1 MKNKLLSLLLVPTML
16 AATLTVCASAEK
28 SSDTAAVFNAETKPA
43 TQSTIEVNRQ
53 VYDFLNFEDT
63 SEFENAERGFIAA
76 PGTLNLR
83 GENGESC
90 GRRTHMRF
98 LTKTRRIPPTQACG
112 GIRS

>member
-1 MKNKLLSLLLVPTML
+1 MKKKLLSLLLVPTML

-28 SSDTAAVFNAETKPA
+28 SSGTAAVFNAETKPA

-76 PGTLNLR
+76 PDTLNLR
-83 GENGESC
+83 GENG
-90 GRRTHMRF
+90 
-98 LTKTRRIPPTQACG
+98 RIVWTQDAYAFFAKG
-112 GIRS
+112 A